1 MAQFD
6 LSAAT
11 ALWSELLEAF
21 KSQIP
26 EQSFFTWIQPLAPQ
40 RLENNTLV
48 LAAPSQ
54 FHREWIEGHYV
65 RNIERTLRELRGED
79 IHLRLHVTAGVLPRS
94 APPLPLV
101 RETPVRTESSF
112 ETHLN
117 PRYQFDTFVEGD
129 SNSFARAA
137 CLAVADVSHRC
148 PWNPLLIYGGTGLG
162 KTHLLQAIGNKVVAK
177 HKGYRVLYA
186 SSERFTQD
194 FIQSV
199 QTRHTTDFSH
209 HYRSIDL
216 LLLDDI
222 QFFAAKERT
231 QIEFFHAFNTLYQN
245 GKRIV
250 LTSDRPVS
258 ELAGFDKRLIS
269 RFDSGLVTNIDPP
282 DYETRVAILQNRAQA
297 DRFPL
302 TREVADFLAS
312 SITAN
317 VRDLEGIYVTLA
329 ARCQLMRVP
338 PTLDLARDVVRCR
351 GGQNGARPPAEKIL
365 TLVAEH
371 FRISP
376 EILRGK
382 SRKREIVFPRMI
394 AMTLMCES
402 TTLSL
407 KAIGAQFGGRDH
419 TTVIHARDTI
429 QERRNAG
436 DTEVLSALNEIQRK
450 GQMFTLQ
457 SGDE

>member
-1 MAQFD
+1 MAQFE

-26 EQSFFTWIQPLAPQ
+26 EQSFCTWIQPLTPQ
-40 RLENNTLV
+40 RLEDNTLL

-54 FHREWIEGHYV
+54 FHREWIEGHYI
-65 RNIERTLRELRGED
+65 RNIECALKELHGED
-79 IHLRLHVTAGVLPRS
+79 IRLKLHVAAGALPRS
-94 APPLPLV
+94 APPLPRV
-101 RETPVRTESSF
+101 RETSERAESSF
-112 ETHLN
+112 ESSLN
-117 PRYQFDTFVEGD
+117 PRYQFEAFVEGD

-137 CLAVADVSHRC
+137 CMAVADVSHRC

-162 KTHLLQAIGNKVVAK
+162 KTHLLQAIGNRVVAK
-177 HKGYRVLYA
+177 HKSYRVLYA

-209 HYRSIDL
+209 RYRSIDL
-216 LLLDDI
+216 LLVDDI

-250 LTSDRPVS
+250 LTSDRPVA

-282 DYETRVAILQNRAQA
+282 DYETRVAILRNRAEA
-297 DRFPL
+297 DKFPL
-302 TREVADFLAS
+302 TRDVADFLAT

-317 VRDLEGIYVTLA
+317 VRDLEGAYVTLA

-338 PTLDLARDVVRCR
+338 PTLDLLRDVLRCR
-351 GGQNGARPPAEKIL
+351 GSQNGARPPAEKIL
-365 TLVAEH
+365 ALVVEH

-382 SRKREIVFPRMI
+382 SRKREIVFARMV
-394 AMTLMCES
+394 AMTLMCED
-402 TTLSL
+402 TALSL

-419 TTVIHARDTI
+419 TTVMHARDTI
-429 QERRNAG
+429 QNRRTAG
-436 DTEVLSALNEIQRK
+436 DTEVIAALKEIQQK
-450 GQMFTLQ
+450 A
-457 SGDE
+457 